1 MAPALLLLGAVTIAR
16 ADNVTPIFEENFNNV
31 PVNSPTPAS
40 LANWTFVN
48 CDGIYHG
55 DQSNHALRVYD
66 YAISPSVTAFSDN
79 AVITFSYSRGNSTNG
94 NGNLYVT
101 LLNGGG
107 ETTTTLRTNKDYKNA
122 VITVFGWTSETQIKF
137 HFEKTQL
144 CTHFAID
151 DLKVIPSVGVT
162 LSENEDNSTKLQE
175 QWSDVTLTRTLQ
187 ANVWNTLCLPFDV
200 DEATLVRA
208 LGDNQDIQLRTFDSY
223 TDGIIRFV
231 SATSVTAGTP
241 FLIKLN
247 TEVKNPVFNLVSLK
261 TTAAASTSS
270 NGVSMVGTYST
281 VNLPADDTHTALFL
295 NAQGQLKKPTANS
308 RQLKGLRAYFL
319 VPVGEQLS
327 RVIIDDETVSAI
339 EADVV
344 TADRPA
350 AEGWFSLSGQ
360 QLQDEPT
367 RQGVYVRDGKKV
379 VIK

>member
-1 MAPALLLLGAVTIAR
+1 M
-16 ADNVTPIFEENFNNV
+16 
-31 PVNSPTPAS
+31 
-40 LANWTFVN
+40 
-48 CDGIYHG
+48 
-55 DQSNHALRVYD
+55 
-66 YAISPSVTAFSDN
+66 
-79 AVITFSYSRGNSTNG
+79 
-94 NGNLYVT
+94 
-101 LLNGGG
+101 
-107 ETTTTLRTNKDYKNA
+107 
-122 VITVFGWTSETQIKF
+122 
-137 HFEKTQL
+137 
-144 CTHFAID
+144 ID
-151 DLKVIPSVGVT
+151 DLKVIPSVGVN

-247 TEVKNPVFNLVSLK
+247 KEVQNPKFNLVSLK

-379 VIK
+379 VVK